1 MTGHVDS
8 HGATMNQTTLL
19 VPDRIADEFKH
30 IFETISIP
38 VFEQFRSPQIRQHFS
53 CETCRS
59 PSLEEQLRRSGK
71 TATSSHQNSLPTP
84 SQSGNGSNTHSSDV
98 EKQTA
103 IRSDIVVALSAAD
116 NANRVAIVTD
126 EWQGLDLS
134 RNVIILRAPN
144 NEVPVI
150 IASYLYFWL
159 MTPAWQHH
167 LELHTRGFM
176 NNLSRK
182 DLMHFDVPITD
193 VGTQVAVSRALE
205 QAMQHNAQLD
215 RTLNALRQLTGTHRE
230 LVMEHA
236 AANIMRGIQ

>member
-1 MTGHVDS
+1 M
-8 HGATMNQTTLL
+8 
-19 VPDRIADEFKH
+19 
-30 IFETISIP
+30 
-38 VFEQFRSPQIRQHFS
+38 
-53 CETCRS
+53 
-59 PSLEEQLRRSGK
+59 
-71 TATSSHQNSLPTP
+71 
-84 SQSGNGSNTHSSDV
+84 
-98 EKQTA
+98 
-103 IRSDIVVALSAAD
+103 
-116 NANRVAIVTD
+116 AIVTD

-236 AANIMRGIQ
+236 ARTSCEEFNDHPVPHISVLGQIRMPGNYRDDPALIKAYLTGFMNAWNHATHSQ